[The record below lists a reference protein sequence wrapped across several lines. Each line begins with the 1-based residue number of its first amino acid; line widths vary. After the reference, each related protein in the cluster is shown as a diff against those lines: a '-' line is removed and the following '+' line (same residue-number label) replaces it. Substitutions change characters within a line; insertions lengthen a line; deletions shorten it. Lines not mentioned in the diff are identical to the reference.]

1 VNWPRSRQSSLNYT
15 KIVDF
20 LAGSS
25 GIQPVLLSCANVAI
39 FYNAALLSTLDQ
51 YDQAVDPEK
60 AEEILCFYP
69 SQGSISTSLAGMNF
83 TMG

>member
-1 VNWPRSRQSSLNYT
+1 
-15 KIVDF
+15 VDF

-60 AEEILCFYP
+60 AEEILCF
-69 SQGSISTSLAGMNF
+69 
-83 TMG
+83 